1 MKWLKEILD
10 SETEDKAG
18 EIQKELA
25 KHFIPKDKFN
35 EVNDKVKEKEAEL
48 AEATKQLEATNGQVA
63 NLAKASEENEGLQA
77 KLEAIGAEYEQFKS
91 DADVRLANVKKV
103 QAVER
108 GLRDANANP
117 ETIDLLIGKFNLDSV
132 ELDDKDNIK
141 DWTKHLEP
149 IKAERKSLFGEMSF
163 EGDKPADGQNTTTHG
178 FQAQYNEAMKQGRTQ
193 EAISIKLSAANAG
206 EYF

>member
-10 SETEDKAG
+10 SDVEDKAG

-35 EVNDKVKEKEAEL
+35 EVNDKVKEREAEL
-48 AEATKQLEATNGQVA
+48 AEATKQLETVNGQVA
-63 NLAKASEENEGLQA
+63 SLAKASEENEGLQA
-77 KLEAIGAEYEQFKS
+77 KLEAIGAEYEQFKA

-117 ETIDLLIGKFNLDSV
+117 ETIDLLIGKFDLDGI
-132 ELDDKDNIK
+132 ELDEKDNIR
-141 DWTKHLEP
+141 DWNKHLEP
-149 IKAERKSLFGEMSF
+149 IKAERKSLFGETTF
-163 EGDKPADGQNTTTHG
+163 EGDKPADGQNTTPQS
-178 FQAQYNEAMKQGRTQ
+178 FKAQYDEAIKQGRNQ
-193 EAISIKLSAANAG
+193 EAIAIKLSASSAG
-206 EYF
+206 QYF